1 MRYKL
6 PDGQFVGA
14 YQAFEYEG
22 TQYPSN
28 WLAISTPEAL
38 AAMGVTIVDDP
49 PRPDDQFYWVD
60 ENNVATPKDL
70 AGLKLLWIDRVNRSA
85 YALLLS
91 SDWMVTRMTETGVGI
106 PAEWT
111 AYRDQIRLDCAA
123 NKSLISQAVD
133 VEALVAAVSSLVW
146 ARDPNQIGELN
157 GTA

>member
-1 MRYKL
+1 MKYKL

-38 AAMGVTIVDDP
+38 AEMGVTIVEDP

-106 PAEWT
+106 PAEWAT
-111 AYRDQIRLDCAA
+111 HRAQVRIDCAL
-123 NKSLISQAVD
+123 NKDLITQAAD
-133 VEALVAAVSSLVW
+133 TEALVAVVTGLKW
-146 ARDPNQIGELN
+146 PNDPNSKGV
-157 GTA
+157 

>member
-38 AAMGVTIVDDP
+38 AAMGVTIVEDL
-49 PRPDDQFYWVD
+49 PRPDDQFYWVND
-60 ENNVATPKDL
+60 DNLATPKDL
-70 AGLKLLWIDRVNRSA
+70 AYLKPLWIDRVNRSA

-91 SDWMVTRMTETGVGI
+91 SDWMVTRKIEIGTDI
-106 PAEWT
+106 PADWS
-111 AYRDQIRLDCAA
+111 AYRAQIRIDCAL
-123 NKSLISQAVD
+123 NKDLITQAADIDAFIAVVNNLKWP
-133 VEALVAAVSSLVW
+133 VE
-146 ARDPNQIGELN
+146 P
-157 GTA
+157 GTIQG